1 MTRERYESIS
11 LHDLREIAKNRGMRR
26 ISTLKKADLIDA
38 MLKKDE
44 EEAILLRNERIQR
57 RQMQEAAQGTQDGVR
72 PARDEAGEAG
82 GKEAEDVTGTSR
94 SADGQD
100 GAGQESAART
110 EGDNPPRQRSG
121 NDRQGQ
127 ENTAAGLSDYDRKDK
142 SAAGD
147 SSRARQR
154 NQGVQRGR
162 QGSGNYNP
170 GTGAGRR
177 QNNAGRI
184 RRDDRQNTQNGRQN
198 RPVRQ
203 SGQSGFGS
211 PQDRN
216 RTGDSQRD
224 SGRMNEANSDRTA
237 GMEQTGRTRFSEQGQ
252 GFAPNTNPYMSALP
266 ETDEAVVRE
275 QTPAYGDDQAARQ
288 NDDPKMTAQGQGPRQ
303 IPAYQNTPQEGNP
316 ESAGARLSRFY
327 QPGRPDTPVL
337 HKDELNTELD
347 SGQMAN
353 GILEVMQDGF
363 GFIRCANYMPGE
375 NDIYVAPS
383 QIRRFGLKTG
393 DIIVG
398 NIRVRTQGEK
408 FSALLY
414 VKSVNGFSPEE
425 ATRRYNFEDMTPVF
439 PDDRIRLERTGG
451 SISMRIMDLISPVGK
466 GQRGMIV
473 SPPKA
478 GKTTLIKEVAR
489 SVKYNNP
496 EIHLIVLLIDERPEE
511 VTDIREAI
519 EGPDSE
525 VIYSTFDELPEHH
538 KRVSEMAIERA
549 RRLVE
554 HKKDVMILL
563 DSITRLTR
571 AYNITEPSSGRTLS
585 GGLDPAALH
594 MPKRFFGAARN
605 MREGGSLT
613 ILATALIDTGSKMD
627 DIVFEEF
634 KGTGNMELVL
644 DRRLS
649 ERRIFPAIDIV
660 RSGTR
665 RDDLLLTPDEQNAM
679 SIIRRSF
686 NGLSAEQAVTQALD
700 LFARTRTNGEFVAM
714 VRKIQWGSPSDRPQ

>member
-1 MTRERYESIS
+1 MAAGAPRAGFQTRTE
-11 LHDLREIAKNRGMRR
+11 N
-26 ISTLKKADLIDA
+26 
-38 MLKKDE
+38 
-44 EEAILLRNERIQR
+44 
-57 RQMQEAAQGTQDGVR
+57 
-72 PARDEAGEAG
+72 
-82 GKEAEDVTGTSR
+82 
-94 SADGQD
+94 ADGAFS
-100 GAGQESAART
+100 GNAVPESLESAAR
-110 EGDNPPRQRSG
+110 EQSEYGSQRSG
-121 NDRQGQ
+121 AQ
-127 ENTAAGLSDYDRKDK
+127 ETAAQRL
-142 SAAGD
+142 
-147 SSRARQR
+147 AR
-154 NQGVQRGR
+154 
-162 QGSGNYNP
+162 
-170 GTGAGRR
+170 
-177 QNNAGRI
+177 
-184 RRDDRQNTQNGRQN
+184 
-198 RPVRQ
+198 
-203 SGQSGFGS
+203 
-211 PQDRN
+211 
-216 RTGDSQRD
+216 
-224 SGRMNEANSDRTA
+224 M
-237 GMEQTGRTRFSEQGQ
+237 
-252 GFAPNTNPYMSALP
+252 
-266 ETDEAVVRE
+266 
-275 QTPAYGDDQAARQ
+275 
-288 NDDPKMTAQGQGPRQ
+288 
-303 IPAYQNTPQEGNP
+303 
-316 ESAGARLSRFY
+316 Y

-414 VKSVNGFSPEE
+414 VKSVNGFSPDE
-425 ATRRYNFEDMTPVF
+425 ATKRYNFEDMTPVF
-439 PDDRIRLERTGG
+439 PDERIRLERSGG
-451 SISMRIMDLISPVGK
+451 TISMRIMDLMCPVGK

-478 GKTTLIKEVAR
+478 GKTTLIKDIAR
-489 SVKYNNP
+489 SVQYNNP

-519 EGPDSE
+519 EGPGAE

-571 AYNITEPSSGRTLS
+571 AYNITEPPSGRTLS

-634 KGTGNMELVL
+634 KGTGNMEIVL

-665 RDDLLLTPDEQNAM
+665 RDDLLLTPDELSAINT
-679 SIIRRSF
+679 IRRAF

-700 LFARTRTNGEFVAM
+700 LFSRTRTNGEFVNL
-714 VRKIQWGSPSDRPQ
+714 VRKIQWGKE